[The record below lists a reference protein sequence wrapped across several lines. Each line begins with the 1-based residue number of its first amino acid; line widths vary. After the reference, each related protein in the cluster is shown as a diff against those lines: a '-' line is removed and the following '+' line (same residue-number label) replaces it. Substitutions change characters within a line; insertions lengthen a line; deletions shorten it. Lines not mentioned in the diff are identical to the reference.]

1 MITQVNKGICQRR
14 LQEGK
19 ACYFVNWT
27 QDGERKYKFFWQ
39 PCMMYEVYKILNKQS
54 MISIICIETNEILL
68 VSKEY
73 ADKKGFSHDQEIPTE
88 KQFKEIK
95 SDYSV
100 FLLTK

>member
-1 MITQVNKGICQRR
+1 MITNVNKGICQRR

-54 MISIICIETNEILL
+54 MISIICTETNETLL
-68 VSKEY
+68 ISKEF
-73 ADKKGFSHDQEIPTE
+73 ADKHDLTDGQEILTE
-88 KQFKEIK
+88 KEFREIEAAYVL
-95 SDYSV
+95 ST
-100 FLLTK
+100 LN